1 MHRLNP
7 FILSLHISFA
17 YDLPITIT
25 PDILWIVITQGF
37 AQHINKN
44 AEKYPKSFVDFKG
57 KKEITIVRNEFF
69 SDITTNDWSTIFPE
83 FTEKISKIIGDDKT
97 QLVVQD
103 FTTTNIYSK
112 MAMQTVLMGTL
123 QNYFEY
129 TVLTRCGIPE
139 FNILGDIY
147 DYKKILTK
155 IQEYKNVF
163 DLDWWVN
170 KLEDI
175 ITKFMNIVDPNKESD
190 VEWLNSFYKF
200 ETQSGGDIINGHVLG
215 LFSYLKNEDGD
226 FVQNN
231 PNSTYGE
238 YIEVKT
244 NSFPSGITS
253 VPFLFDYL
261 GNHITMNIDTFG
273 IPIFKD
279 GTVTLEHLVNVYE
292 SKNI

>member
-1 MHRLNP
+1 MTGLQFFLN
-7 FILSLHISFA
+7 L
-17 YDLPITIT
+17 
-25 PDILWIVITQGF
+25 Q
-37 AQHINKN
+37 K
-44 AEKYPKSFVDFKG
+44 
-57 KKEITIVRNEFF
+57 
-69 SDITTNDWSTIFPE
+69 
-83 FTEKISKIIGDDKT
+83 KISKIIGDDKT

-112 MAMQTVLMGTL
+112 MAMQTVLMSTL

-139 FNILGDIY
+139 FNILGDIS

-155 IQEYKNVF
+155 IQEYKNIY

-200 ETQSGGDIINGHVLG
+200 ESQSGGDIINGYVLG
-215 LFSYLKNEDGD
+215 LFPYLKNEEGD
-226 FVQNN
+226 FVENN
-231 PNSTYGE
+231 PNSIYGE
-238 YIEVKT
+238 YIKVKT
-244 NSFPSGITS
+244 DSFPSGITS
-253 VPFLFDYL
+253 DPFIFDYL
-261 GNHITMNIDTFG
+261 GNHINMNIDTFA

-279 GTVTLEHLVNVYE
+279 GAVTLEHLVNVYE